1 METSEKKLGCLAG
14 TVRHN
19 MSRCGYIEGSVNT
32 TLKTGSKEV
41 SIKDGKALFWIVND
55 YDVTVTADDIA
66 SYTIAA
72 VNVET
77 RKATKNV
84 NNTKV
89 YVYEHTV
96 NYDIAF
102 KNGTTGILK
111 VKSLD
116 VYGAGSNYKSVNQ
129 EAFRTKKC
137 PKGYVPEVAGWLNP
151 AGQKDEKYNDAM
163 CPEGYT
169 ADIIGFRLLSSKA
182 GHDSL
187 NLVKILGL
195 VDSPLKATV
204 KFGNEDL
211 PFVRV

>member
-1 METSEKKLGCLAG
+1 MVTSEKKLGCLAG

-32 TLKTGSKEV
+32 TLKSGSKEV

-55 YDVTVTADDIA
+55 YDVTVTAEDIA

-72 VNVET
+72 VNVKTRET
-77 RKATKNV
+77 STNV
-84 NNTKV
+84 NNARV
-89 YVYEHTV
+89 ALFEHTV

-111 VKSLD
+111 VKTLN
-116 VYGAGSNYKSVNQ
+116 VFGAEADYKRVN
-129 EAFRTKKC
+129 ERAFSTKKC
-137 PKGYVPEVAGWLNP
+137 PDGYVPEVAGWLNP
-151 AGQKDEKYNDAM
+151 AGQKDDKYKDAM

-169 ADIIGFRLLSSKA
+169 ADIVGFRKLSSKT
-182 GHDSL
+182 GHDSF

-195 VDSPLKATV
+195 TDEPIKATV
-204 KFGNEDL
+204 EFGGKEL
-211 PFVRV
+211 SFIRV